1 MADALKHMFDAS
13 RYRRLAADLA
23 AIEPRFDRKRF
34 LALTLRGLG
43 QRTLLERLHQTT
55 VACDAALPGNYREKL
70 AVLRLLAP
78 RIGHPFV
85 AIFTAD
91 FVSQYGLEDFDVSLE
106 ALRFFTRFGSSEFAV
121 RAFIERD
128 QDRTLEVMTAWASD
142 PDEHVRRLASEG
154 SRPRLP
160 WGRRLASLVRDPAP
174 TLPILSRLRSDPS
187 LYVRK
192 SVANHLNDIS
202 KDHPEWMVAQLRDW
216 GVTAPHP
223 AWIAKR
229 AARTLIKAGHPAALR
244 LFRFNARPAVQV
256 VGFRVVRQNLEL
268 GEALEFLGTV
278 NSTAPRPQ
286 RLVIDYVVHYVKQR
300 GGTAPKVFKL
310 TEVDLA
316 PNASLTVKKHQVL
329 RDFTTRKHH
338 PGLHRIELK
347 INGTVAA
354 KTHFLL
360 RIA

>member
-1 MADALKHMFDAS
+1 MFDAS
-13 RYRRLAADLA
+13 RYRRLAADLSA
-23 AIEPRFDRKRF
+23 LDPRFDRKRF
-34 LALTLRGLG
+34 LAMTLRGLG
-43 QRTLLERLHQTT
+43 ERSLLERLHQTT
-55 VACDAALPGNYREKL
+55 LACDAALPGDYGEKL
-70 AVLRLLAP
+70 AVLRRLAP

-85 AIFTAD
+85 AIFTSD
-91 FVSQYGLEDFDVSLE
+91 FVSRYGLEHFDDSLE

-121 RAFIERD
+121 RAFIEHD
-128 QDRTLEVMTAWASD
+128 QDRTLAVMTTWASD
-142 PDEHVRRLASEG
+142 TDEHVRRLATEG

-160 WGRRLASLVRDPAP
+160 WGRRLSNLVRDPAP
-174 TLPILSRLRSDPS
+174 TLPILTRLRSDPS

-202 KDHPEWMVAQLRDW
+202 KDHPKWMVAQLRRW
-216 GVTAPHP
+216 GITHPHT

-278 NSTAPRPQ
+278 NSTAPRTQ

-300 GGTAPKVFKL
+300 GGTARKVFKL
-310 TEVDLA
+310 TEADLA
-316 PNASLTVKKHQVL
+316 PKKSIAIRKRQVL

-338 PGLHRIELK
+338 PGLHRIELQ

-354 KTHFLL
+354 KAHFVL
-360 RIA
+360 RTA